1 MRDKR
6 LYLAKVACWSH
17 DDSFGLT
24 LLLSSSLGDMVKGF
38 VVVILLR
45 SSEELVYD

>member
-1 MRDKR
+1 MRDKG

-38 VVVILLR
+38 VVILLR